1 LSKDS
6 TADERRQVSAHFVF
20 KKNEEF
26 KKLNKNENGTEN
38 ETTERGNV
46 LKFKRSF
53 STENSGRKKEKKEN

>member
-1 LSKDS
+1 
-6 TADERRQVSAHFVF
+6 VSAHFVF